1 MSNDRYVSPLS
12 ERYASREMQYI
23 FSPDKKFRTWRRLWI
38 ALAETEKELGLNI
51 TDEQIEELE
60 EMLLLSEFRLKKEQS
75 SVAEHVSELDGRF
88 HRVLYEA
95 SDSRIL
101 EHVLTDFHKYV
112 KLARKTS
119 VGEEHR
125 AEKSIQEHR
134 AILEA
139 IKQKDADKAEE
150 LANQHIKNVMQ
161 NLHLEE

>member
-1 MSNDRYVSPLS
+1 MYKR
-12 ERYASREMQYI
+12 Q
-23 FSPDKKFRTWRRLWI
+23 
-38 ALAETEKELGLNI
+38 
-51 TDEQIEELE
+51 
-60 EMLLLSEFRLKKEQS
+60 EFRLKKEQS
-75 SVAEHVSELDGRF
+75 SIAEQVSELDGRF

-125 AEKSIQEHR
+125 AEKPIQEHR

>member
-1 MSNDRYVSPLS
+1 MKNSYESPLS
-12 ERYASREMQYI
+12 ARYADAEMKFL

-38 ALAETEKELGLNI
+38 ALAQTEKELGLPI

-60 EMLLLSEFRLKKEQS
+60 EMLLLSEFRLKKVQS
-75 SVAEHVSELDGRF
+75 SVAEQVSELDGRF

-119 VGEEHR
+119 VGEENR

>member
-1 MSNDRYVSPLS
+1 MSS
-12 ERYASREMQYI
+12 
-23 FSPDKKFRTWRRLWI
+23 
-38 ALAETEKELGLNI
+38 
-51 TDEQIEELE
+51 
-60 EMLLLSEFRLKKEQS
+60 
-75 SVAEHVSELDGRF
+75 
-88 HRVLYEA
+88 
-95 SDSRIL
+95 
-101 EHVLTDFHKYV
+101 TDFHKYV

>member
-1 MSNDRYVSPLS
+1 MTGITRKDV
-12 ERYASREMQYI
+12 ADI
-23 FSPDKKFRTWRRLWI
+23 FKIRSMLEGLCARW
-38 ALAETEKELGLNI
+38 ATEHI

-75 SVAEHVSELDGRF
+75 SIAEQVSELDGRF

-125 AEKSIQEHR
+125 AEKSIQEHPGDSG
-134 AILEA
+134 
-139 IKQKDADKAEE
+139 KQSNRKT
-150 LANQHIKNVMQ
+150 QTRQKNLRISISKM
-161 NLHLEE
+161 